1 MAKGDK
7 SSARAVTPRPRPP
20 RLSRERILRAALD
33 VVERDGLAALS
44 MRRLAEELD
53 VWPMSVYRYF
63 QDKDALLDA
72 IAASAAGDVR
82 LSRDS
87 ATWREQI
94 HDLLHEARG
103 AMGATPSELADR
115 WSRAFLTPGALRLS
129 EAALTALESAGF
141 SKEEAATAWRALW
154 SYTFGFAMFA
164 LAPTPAEAA
173 RVTRTAIATLPEED
187 YPTLAGSAAELSVAL
202 SDEAEF
208 DRGLEHLLDG
218 LEAALAEK
226 VPT

>member
-1 MAKGDK
+1 MAKGEK
-7 SSARAVTPRPRPP
+7 SRRAVTPQPRAP
-20 RLSRERILRAALD
+20 RLSRERILRTALD
-33 VVERDGLAALS
+33 LVESEGLAALS

-72 IAASAAGDVR
+72 IAASAAGDVK
-82 LSRDS
+82 LSHGS
-87 ATWREQI
+87 ATWREQVR
-94 HDLLHEARG
+94 DLLHEARG

-129 EAALTALESAGF
+129 EAALAALESAGF

-154 SYTFGFAMFA
+154 SYSFGFSMFA

-173 RVTRTAIATLPEED
+173 PA
-187 YPTLAGSAAELSVAL
+187 AGGFGGA
-202 SDEAEF
+202 
-208 DRGLEHLLDG
+208 
-218 LEAALAEK
+218 
-226 VPT
+226 